1 MLEVSLTEALEQL
14 GLMLQRADN
23 PLPVLT
29 RIGAS
34 EVENIRA
41 AITTDKTSPWGDA
54 WAPWAESTAEH
65 RERKGNAGQGLLWDE
80 GDLLRSIRAETH
92 MYGDVGYATLDV
104 GSDLDYAV
112 FLQDGTEHMPARKY
126 LGWNEH
132 AFVFYELMLMGWME
146 FGNETALL

>member
-1 MLEVSLTEALEQL
+1 MLEVSLTEALEQI
-14 GLMLQRADN
+14 GLMLERAAD

-34 EVENIRA
+34 EVENVRA
-41 AITTDKTSPWGDA
+41 AITQDKTSPWGDD
-54 WAPWAESTAEH
+54 WAPWAPSTAAH
-65 RERKGNAGQGLLWDE
+65 RERKGNADQGLLWDE

-92 MYGDVGYATLDV
+92 MYGDVGYSTLDV

-112 FLQDGTEHMPARKY
+112 FLQDGTDRMPARKY

-132 AFVFYELMLMGWME
+132 TFAFYELMLMGWME
-146 FGNETALL
+146 FGSEMALL